1 MCSCHPQVQECL
13 YRVHRHLLEHNSD
26 FFRRLFFENAK
37 DGRIL
42 GATDETAITL
52 PDVSQHDFDC
62 LLNFL
67 YFKYVLCIYV
77 RSVLI
82 ISLHTLG
89 YSMMTHSP
97 SVIG

>member
-1 MCSCHPQVQECL
+1 MFYIRDEMVVLSVSAHDRCVIHVYQYHPQVQECL

-42 GATDETAITL
+42 GATDESAIAL

-67 YFKYVLCIYV
+67 YFKYVFCIC
-77 RSVLI
+77 S
-82 ISLHTLG
+82 
-89 YSMMTHSP
+89 
-97 SVIG
+97 

>member
-1 MCSCHPQVQECL
+1 MYSYHLQVQECL

-42 GATDETAITL
+42 GATDESAIAL

-67 YFKYVLCIYV
+67 YFKCVL
-77 RSVLI
+77 SVC
-82 ISLHTLG
+82 
-89 YSMMTHSP
+89 
-97 SVIG
+97 V

>member
-1 MCSCHPQVQECL
+1 MLTPPQVQECL

-42 GATDETAITL
+42 GATDESAIAL

-62 LLNFL
+62 LLSFL
-67 YFKYVLCIYV
+67 YFKYVVYICL

-82 ISLHTLG
+82 ASPRTPG
-89 YSMMTHSP
+89 CSMMTHCP
-97 SVIG
+97 YVIG